1 MLGGI
6 LGLAISV
13 ISLTLV
19 PFMAGVMGYG
29 YGVMWWYG
37 GMMMDKYFMFGYPQV
52 SLDMV
57 PVVMVIWSL
66 FGLIG
71 GSLAVYCAM
80 KLRSGY
86 TMNMI
91 FVGAIGGI
99 FLLLSFSWLASL
111 LVLAGSIFLYFW

>member
-13 ISLTLV
+13 ISITLV

-37 GMMMDKYFMFGYPQV
+37 GMMMNRYGMFGYPQV
-52 SLDMV
+52 GLDMV
-57 PVVMVIWSL
+57 PVVMAIWSL
-66 FGLIG
+66 FRLIG
-71 GSLAVYCAM
+71 GSLAVYCAV

-86 TMNMI
+86 TMNVI
-91 FVGAIGGI
+91 FVGVIGGI
-99 FLLLSFSWLASL
+99 FLLLSFSWLASI
-111 LVLAGSIFLYFW
+111 LVLAGSILLYFA

>member
-71 GSLAVYCAM
+71 GSLAVCCAV

-86 TMNMI
+86 SMNMI